1 MSSGFETLNLHP
13 NLKKAIDALGFTS
26 MTPIQQKVLKF
37 TLAGHDAI
45 GRAQTGTGKTA
56 AFLISVIN
64 DLLNNPVKEQRYR
77 GEPRAL
83 ILAPT
88 RELALQIES
97 DALELTKYTDLSVVT
112 LVGGVDFDK
121 QKAQLDKAPVDIM
134 VATPGRLIDF
144 VEQKEVWLDLIE
156 FLVIDE
162 ADRLLDMGFIPSVK
176 RIVRFSPRKEQ
187 RQTLM
192 FSATFSYDVLNLAQ
206 QWLFEPVTV
215 EIEPEKK
222 TNADVEQRVYMV
234 ATPGR
239 LIDFVEQKEVWL
251 DLIEFLVI
259 DEADRLLDMGFIP
272 SVKRIVRFSPR
283 KEQRQTLMFS
293 ATFSYDVLNL
303 AQQWLFEPVTVEIE
317 PEKKTN
323 ADVEQRVYMVAKAD
337 KYKLLQDIL
346 RDEPI
351 EKVMI
356 FANRRDQVR
365 KLYDHLKKDGY
376 KVVMLSGEIAQDK
389 RLKMLDQFKNGKHN
403 IMIAT
408 DVAGR
413 GIHVDGV
420 SHVVNFTL
428 PEQSDDY
435 VHRIGRT
442 GRAGTR
448 GVSIS
453 FLSEDD
459 AFYLPE
465 IEKAIGQKLPLTR
478 LEGYC

>member
-1 MSSGFETLNLHP
+1 MASGFETLNLHP
-13 NLKKAIDALGFTS
+13 KLKKAIDALGFKE
-26 MTPIQQKVLKF
+26 MTPIQQKVLNY

-64 DLLNNPVKEQRYR
+64 DLLNNPIKEQRYR
-77 GEPRAL
+77 GEARAL

-97 DALELTKYTDLSVVT
+97 DAKELTKFTDLHLVT
-112 LVGGVDFDK
+112 LLGGVDFDK
-121 QKAQLDKAPVDIM
+121 QKKQLDQNSVDII

-144 VEQKEVWLDLIE
+144 VEQKEVWLDQIE

-234 ATPGR
+234 ANR
-239 LIDFVEQKEVWL
+239 
-251 DLIEFLVI
+251 
-259 DEADRLLDMGFIP
+259 
-272 SVKRIVRFSPR
+272 
-283 KEQRQTLMFS
+283 
-293 ATFSYDVLNL
+293 
-303 AQQWLFEPVTVEIE
+303 
-317 PEKKTN
+317 
-323 ADVEQRVYMVAKAD
+323 D
-337 KYKLLQDIL
+337 KYKLLQEIL

-365 KLYDHLKKDGY
+365 RLYDHLKKDGY

-413 GIHVDGV
+413 GIHVDNV
-420 SHVVNFTL
+420 SHVINFTL

-442 GRAGTR
+442 GRAGAQ

-459 AFYLPE
+459 AFYLPA

-478 LEGYC
+478 LDGYC

>member
-1 MSSGFETLNLHP
+1 MSSGFETFNLHP
-13 NLKKAIDALGFTS
+13 QLKQAIDALGFKE

-64 DLLNNPVKEQRYR
+64 DLLNNPIQGQRYR

-83 ILAPT
+83 VLAPT

-97 DALELTKYTDLSVVT
+97 DAKDLTKFTDLNVVT
-112 LVGGVDFDK
+112 LLGGVDFDK
-121 QKAQLDKAPVDIM
+121 QKSQLNKNFVDII

-144 VEQKEVWLDLIE
+144 VEQKEVWLDQIE

-176 RIVRFSPRKEQ
+176 RIVR
-187 RQTLM
+187 
-192 FSATFSYDVLNLAQ
+192 Y
-206 QWLFEPVTV
+206 
-215 EIEPEKK
+215 
-222 TNADVEQRVYMV
+222 
-234 ATPGR
+234 
-239 LIDFVEQKEVWL
+239 
-251 DLIEFLVI
+251 
-259 DEADRLLDMGFIP
+259 
-272 SVKRIVRFSPR
+272 SPR

-323 ADVEQRVYMVAKAD
+323 ADVEQRVYMVAKTD
-337 KYKLLQDIL
+337 KYKLLEEIL

-365 KLYDHLKKDGY
+365 KLYDHLKRDGY

-478 LEGYC
+478 LDGYC

>member
-1 MSSGFETLNLHP
+1 MSSGFETLNLHQ
-13 NLKKAIDALGFTS
+13 NLKKAIDALGFKD

-56 AFLISVIN
+56 AFLVSVIN
-64 DLLNNPVKEQRYR
+64 DLLNNPIKEQRYR

-97 DALELTKYTDLSVVT
+97 DAKELVKYTDLNVMT
-112 LVGGVDFDK
+112 LLGGVDFDK
-121 QKAQLDKAPVDIM
+121 QKNLLNRNFVDIM

-144 VEQKEVWLDLIE
+144 VEQKEVWLD
-156 FLVIDE
+156 
-162 ADRLLDMGFIPSVK
+162 
-176 RIVRFSPRKEQ
+176 Q
-187 RQTLM
+187 
-192 FSATFSYDVLNLAQ
+192 
-206 QWLFEPVTV
+206 
-215 EIEPEKK
+215 
-222 TNADVEQRVYMV
+222 
-234 ATPGR
+234 
-239 LIDFVEQKEVWL
+239 
-251 DLIEFLVI
+251 IEFLVI

-323 ADVEQRVYMVAKAD
+323 ADVEQRVYMVAKSD
-337 KYKLLQDIL
+337 KYKLLEEIL
-346 RDEPI
+346 RVEPI

-365 KLYDHLKKDGY
+365 KLYDHLKRDGY

-389 RLKMLDQFKNGKHN
+389 RLKMLDQFKNGQHN

-459 AFYLPE
+459 AFSLPE

>member
-13 NLKKAIDALGFTS
+13 QLKQAIDALGFNE
-26 MTPIQQKVLKF
+26 MTPIQQKVLKY

-64 DLLNNPVKEQRYR
+64 DLLNNPIQTQRYR

-83 ILAPT
+83 IMAPT
-88 RELALQIES
+88 RELAIQIEN
-97 DALELTKYTDLSVVT
+97 DARDLTKFTDLNVVT

-121 QKAQLDKAPVDIM
+121 QNKQLDENFVDIL

-144 VEQKEVWLDLIE
+144 TEQKEIWLDQIE

-222 TNADVEQRVYMV
+222 TNADVEQRVYV
-234 ATPGR
+234 VG
-239 LIDFVEQKEVWL
+239 K
-251 DLIEFLVI
+251 
-259 DEADRLLDMGFIP
+259 
-272 SVKRIVRFSPR
+272 S
-283 KEQRQTLMFS
+283 
-293 ATFSYDVLNL
+293 
-303 AQQWLFEPVTVEIE
+303 
-317 PEKKTN
+317 
-323 ADVEQRVYMVAKAD
+323 D
-337 KYKLLQDIL
+337 KYKLLQEIL

-365 KLYDHLKKDGY
+365 KLYDHLKHDGY

-420 SHVVNFTL
+420 SHVINFTL

-465 IEKAIGQKLPLTR
+465 IEKAIGQKIPLTR
-478 LEGYC
+478 LDGYC

>member
-1 MSSGFETLNLHP
+1 MSAGFETLNLHP
-13 NLKKAIDALGFTS
+13 QLKQAIDALGFTS
-26 MTPIQQKVLKF
+26 MTPIQEKVLKF

-56 AFLISVIN
+56 AFLVSVIN
-64 DLLNNPVKEQRYR
+64 DLLTNPVQEGQRYR

-97 DALELTKYTDLSVVT
+97 DAKELTRFCGLNVVT
-112 LVGGVDFDK
+112 LLGGVDFEK
-121 QKAQLDKAPVDIM
+121 QKAQLDANFVDII
-134 VATPGRLIDF
+134 VATPGRLIDL
-144 VEQKEVWLDLIE
+144 VEQKEVWLDQIE

-176 RIVRFSPRKEQ
+176 RIVR
-187 RQTLM
+187 
-192 FSATFSYDVLNLAQ
+192 Y
-206 QWLFEPVTV
+206 
-215 EIEPEKK
+215 
-222 TNADVEQRVYMV
+222 
-234 ATPGR
+234 
-239 LIDFVEQKEVWL
+239 
-251 DLIEFLVI
+251 
-259 DEADRLLDMGFIP
+259 
-272 SVKRIVRFSPR
+272 SPR

-323 ADVEQRVYMVAKAD
+323 ADVEQRVYMVAKSD
-337 KYKLLQDIL
+337 KYKLLQEIL

-365 KLYDHLKKDGY
+365 KLYDHLKQDGY

-389 RLKMLDQFKNGKHN
+389 RLKMLDQFKNGQHH

-478 LEGYC
+478 LDGYC

>member
-1 MSSGFETLNLHP
+1 MTSGFETLNLHP
-13 NLKKAIDALGFTS
+13 QLKQAIDALGFKE

-56 AFLISVIN
+56 AFLISVMN
-64 DLLNNPVKEQRYR
+64 DLLTNPLTDARFR

-88 RELALQIES
+88 RELALQIAS
-97 DALELTKYTDLSVVT
+97 DAQDLAKFTNLRLMT
-112 LVGGVDFDK
+112 LLGGVDFDK
-121 QKAQLDKAPVDIM
+121 QKAQLDAGFMDII

-144 VEQKEVWLDLIE
+144 IEQKEVWLDRLE

-176 RIVRFSPRKEQ
+176 RIVRYSPRKEQ

-222 TNADVEQRVYMV
+222 TNADVEQRVYV
-234 ATPGR
+234 
-239 LIDFVEQKEVWL
+239 VEKK
-251 DLIEFLVI
+251 DKY
-259 DEADRLLDMGFIP
+259 RLLQ
-272 SVKRIVRFSPR
+272 
-283 KEQRQTLMFS
+283 E
-293 ATFSYDVLNL
+293 
-303 AQQWLFEPVTVEIE
+303 
-317 PEKKTN
+317 
-323 ADVEQRVYMVAKAD
+323 
-337 KYKLLQDIL
+337 IL

-365 KLYDHLKKDGY
+365 RLYDHLKQDNY

-442 GRAGTR
+442 GRAGTQ
-448 GVSIS
+448 GISIS

-478 LEGYC
+478 LDGYC

>member
-1 MSSGFETLNLHP
+1 MTSGFETLNLHP
-13 NLKKAIDALGFTS
+13 QLKKAIDALGFKQ
-26 MTPIQQKVLKF
+26 MTPIQQKVLKY
-37 TLAGHDAI
+37 TLGGHDAI

-64 DLLNNPVKEQRYR
+64 DLLHNPIQEQRFR

-97 DALELTKYTDLSVVT
+97 DAKLLTKFSDLHIVT
-112 LVGGVDFDK
+112 LLGGVDFDK
-121 QKAQLDKAPVDIM
+121 QKKQLDANFVDII

-144 VEQKEVWLDLIE
+144 VEQKEVWLDQIE

-176 RIVRFSPRKEQ
+176 RIVRYSPRKEQ

-192 FSATFSYDVLNLAQ
+192 FSATFSYDVLNLAR
-206 QWLFEPVTV
+206 QWLFEPITV
-215 EIEPEKK
+215 EIEPEQ
-222 TNADVEQRVYMV
+222 TNNDVEQRVYV
-234 ATPGR
+234 
-239 LIDFVEQKEVWL
+239 
-251 DLIEFLVI
+251 
-259 DEADRLLDMGFIP
+259 
-272 SVKRIVRFSPR
+272 
-283 KEQRQTLMFS
+283 
-293 ATFSYDVLNL
+293 
-303 AQQWLFEPVTVEIE
+303 
-317 PEKKTN
+317 
-323 ADVEQRVYMVAKAD
+323 VAKQD
-337 KYKLLQDIL
+337 KYRLLQDIL
-346 RDEPI
+346 REEPI
-351 EKVMI
+351 DKVMI

-365 KLYDHLKKDGY
+365 RLYDHLKRDGY
-376 KVVMLSGEIAQDK
+376 RVGMLSGEIAQDK
-389 RLKMLDQFKNGKHN
+389 RLKMLEQFKQGKN
-403 IMIAT
+403 NVMIAT

-420 SHVVNFTL
+420 SHVINYTL

-442 GRAGTR
+442 GRAGSQ

-465 IEKAIGQKLPLTR
+465 IEKAIGKKLPLTR
-478 LEGYC
+478 LDGYC

>member
-13 NLKKAIDALGFTS
+13 QLKQAIDALGFKE

-64 DLLNNPVKEQRYR
+64 DLLNNPIQTQRYR

-97 DALELTKYTDLSVVT
+97 DAKELTKFTNLNVVT
-112 LVGGVDFDK
+112 LLGGVDFDK
-121 QKAQLDKAPVDIM
+121 QKAQLDKNFVDII

-144 VEQKEVWLDLIE
+144 VEQKEVWLDQIE

-176 RIVRFSPRKEQ
+176 RIVRYSPRKEQ

-192 FSATFSYDVLNLAQ
+192 FSATFSYDVLNL
-206 QWLFEPVTV
+206 V
-215 EIEPEKK
+215 
-222 TNADVEQRVYMV
+222 
-234 ATPGR
+234 
-239 LIDFVEQKEVWL
+239 
-251 DLIEFLVI
+251 
-259 DEADRLLDMGFIP
+259 
-272 SVKRIVRFSPR
+272 
-283 KEQRQTLMFS
+283 
-293 ATFSYDVLNL
+293 
-303 AQQWLFEPVTVEIE
+303 QQWLFEPVTVEIE

-323 ADVEQRVYMVAKAD
+323 ADVEQRVYMVAKTD
-337 KYKLLQDIL
+337 KYKLLEDIL

-365 KLYDHLKKDGY
+365 KLYDHLKRDGY

-478 LEGYC
+478 LDGYC

>member
-1 MSSGFETLNLHP
+1 MSAGFGTLNLHP
-13 NLKKAIDALGFTS
+13 QLKQAIDALGFKE
-26 MTPIQQKVLKF
+26 MTPIQQKVLQY

-64 DLLNNPVKEQRYR
+64 DLLNNPIKEQRFR

-97 DALELTKYTDLSVVT
+97 DAKELVKFTNLNVVT
-112 LVGGVDFDK
+112 LLGGVDFDK
-121 QKAQLDKAPVDIM
+121 QKKMLDQNFVDIM

-144 VEQKEVWLDLIE
+144 VEQKEVWLDQIE

-222 TNADVEQRVYMV
+222 TNEDVEQRVYV
-234 ATPGR
+234 
-239 LIDFVEQKEVWL
+239 VSNQ
-251 DLIEFLVI
+251 
-259 DEADRLLDMGFIP
+259 
-272 SVKRIVRFSPR
+272 
-283 KEQRQTLMFS
+283 
-293 ATFSYDVLNL
+293 
-303 AQQWLFEPVTVEIE
+303 
-317 PEKKTN
+317 
-323 ADVEQRVYMVAKAD
+323 D
-337 KYKLLQDIL
+337 KYKLLQEIL

-365 KLYDHLKKDGY
+365 RLYDHLKRDGY

-389 RLKMLDQFKNGKHN
+389 RLKMLDQFKNGQHN

-420 SHVVNFTL
+420 SHVINFTL

-442 GRAGTR
+442 GRAGTQ

-478 LEGYC
+478 LDGYC

>member
-1 MSSGFETLNLHP
+1 MPSGFETLNLHP
-13 NLKKAIDALGFTS
+13 QLKQAIDALGFTS
-26 MTPIQQKVLKF
+26 MTPIQEKVLKF

-56 AFLISVIN
+56 AFLISIMN
-64 DLLNNPVKEQRYR
+64 DLLHNPIQEQRFR

-97 DALELTKYTDLSVVT
+97 DAKFLAKFSNLNVVT
-112 LVGGVDFDK
+112 LLGGVDFDK
-121 QKAQLDKAPVDIM
+121 QRKQLDQKFVDII

-144 VEQKEVWLDLIE
+144 VEQKEVWLDQVE

-162 ADRLLDMGFIPSVK
+162 ADRLLDMGFIPAVK
-176 RIVRFSPRKEQ
+176 RIVRYSPRKEQ

-192 FSATFSYDVLNLAQ
+192 FSATFSYDVLNLA
-206 QWLFEPVTV
+206 
-215 EIEPEKK
+215 
-222 TNADVEQRVYMV
+222 R
-234 ATPGR
+234 
-239 LIDFVEQKEVWL
+239 
-251 DLIEFLVI
+251 
-259 DEADRLLDMGFIP
+259 
-272 SVKRIVRFSPR
+272 
-283 KEQRQTLMFS
+283 
-293 ATFSYDVLNL
+293 
-303 AQQWLFEPVTVEIE
+303 QWLFEPVTVEIE

-323 ADVEQRVYMVAKAD
+323 ADVEQRVYMVAKQD
-337 KYKLLQDIL
+337 KYKLLKDVLAQ
-346 RDEPI
+346 EPI
-351 EKVMI
+351 DKVMI

-365 KLYDHLKKDGY
+365 HLYDHLKRDGY

-389 RLKMLDQFKNGKHN
+389 RLKMLDQFKNGVNN

-420 SHVVNFTL
+420 SHVINFTL

-442 GRAGTR
+442 GRAGVR

-459 AFYLPE
+459 AFSLPE

-478 LEGYC
+478 LDGYC

>member
-13 NLKKAIDALGFTS
+13 NLKQAIDALGFSS
-26 MTPIQQKVLKF
+26 MTPIQEKVLKF

-56 AFLISVIN
+56 AFLVSIIN
-64 DLLNNPVKEQRYR
+64 DLLNNPVQEQRYR

-97 DALELTKYTDLSVVT
+97 DAHELTKFTDLSVVT
-112 LVGGVDFDK
+112 LLGGVDFDK

-144 VEQKEVWLDLIE
+144 VEQKEVWLDQIE
-156 FLVIDE
+156 L
-162 ADRLLDMGFIPSVK
+162 
-176 RIVRFSPRKEQ
+176 
-187 RQTLM
+187 
-192 FSATFSYDVLNLAQ
+192 
-206 QWLFEPVTV
+206 
-215 EIEPEKK
+215 
-222 TNADVEQRVYMV
+222 
-234 ATPGR
+234 
-239 LIDFVEQKEVWL
+239 
-251 DLIEFLVI
+251 LVI

-365 KLYDHLKKDGY
+365 KLYDHLKRDNY

>member
-13 NLKKAIDALGFTS
+13 QLKQAIDALGFSS
-26 MTPIQQKVLKF
+26 MTPIQEKVLKF

-56 AFLISVIN
+56 AFLISIIN
-64 DLLNNPVKEQRYR
+64 DLLHNPIQEQRYR

-88 RELALQIES
+88 RELALQIEQ
-97 DALELTKYTDLSVVT
+97 DAKDLIKFTTLNVVT
-112 LVGGVDFDK
+112 LLGGVDFDK
-121 QKAQLDKAPVDIM
+121 QKKQLDAGFVDIL

-144 VEQKEVWLDLIE
+144 TEQKEVWLDQVE

-162 ADRLLDMGFIPSVK
+162 ADRLLDMGFIPAVK

-192 FSATFSYDVLNLAQ
+192 FSATFSYDVLNLAR
-206 QWLFEPVTV
+206 QWLCDPVTV

-222 TNADVEQRVYMV
+222 TNADVEQRVYV
-234 ATPGR
+234 VSNQ
-239 LIDFVEQKEVWL
+239 DKY
-251 DLIEFLVI
+251 
-259 DEADRLLDMGFIP
+259 RLLQ
-272 SVKRIVRFSPR
+272 
-283 KEQRQTLMFS
+283 E
-293 ATFSYDVLNL
+293 VL
-303 AQQWLFEPVTVEIE
+303 QH
-317 PEKKTN
+317 
-323 ADVEQRVYMVAKAD
+323 
-337 KYKLLQDIL
+337 
-346 RDEPI
+346 EPI

-365 KLYDHLKKDGY
+365 RLYDHLKKDGY

-389 RLKMLDQFKNGKHN
+389 RLKMLDQFKNGQHN

-442 GRAGTR
+442 GRAGAQ

-459 AFYLPE
+459 AFYLSD

-478 LEGYC
+478 MDGYC

>member
-13 NLKKAIDALGFTS
+13 QLKQAIDALGFKE
-26 MTPIQQKVLKF
+26 MTPIQQKVLKY

-56 AFLISVIN
+56 AFLVSVIN
-64 DLLNNPVKEQRYR
+64 DLLNNPIQAQRFR

-97 DALELTKYTDLSVVT
+97 DAKELTKFTDLHVVT
-112 LVGGVDFDK
+112 LLGGVDFDK
-121 QKAQLDKAPVDIM
+121 QKAQLAKNFVDII
-134 VATPGRLIDF
+134 VATPGRLIDL
-144 VEQKEVWLDLIE
+144 VEQKEVWLD
-156 FLVIDE
+156 
-162 ADRLLDMGFIPSVK
+162 
-176 RIVRFSPRKEQ
+176 Q
-187 RQTLM
+187 
-192 FSATFSYDVLNLAQ
+192 
-206 QWLFEPVTV
+206 
-215 EIEPEKK
+215 
-222 TNADVEQRVYMV
+222 
-234 ATPGR
+234 
-239 LIDFVEQKEVWL
+239 
-251 DLIEFLVI
+251 IEFLVI

-323 ADVEQRVYMVAKAD
+323 ADVEQRVYMVAKSD
-337 KYKLLQDIL
+337 KYKLLEEIL

-420 SHVVNFTL
+420 SHVINYTL

-442 GRAGTR
+442 GRAGSR

>member
-1 MSSGFETLNLHP
+1 MSSSFDSVALHP
-13 NLKKAIDALGFTS
+13 DLKQGIASLGFTKK
-26 MTPIQQKVLKF
+26 TPIQEQVLRF

-56 AFLISVIN
+56 AFLISIIN
-64 DLLNNPVKEQRYR
+64 DLLNNPVHDERFR

-88 RELALQIES
+88 RELALQIEN
-97 DALELTKYTDLSVVT
+97 DAIALLKYTKLNVVT
-112 LVGGVDFDK
+112 LLGGVDYDK
-121 QKAQLDKAPVDIM
+121 QRKALDKRFVDIM

-144 VEQKEVWLDLIE
+144 LDQKEVWLDRLE

-176 RIVRFSPRKEQ
+176 RIVRLAPPKAD

-215 EIEPEKK
+215 EIEPEQK
-222 TNADVEQRVYMV
+222 TNERVHQRVFIV
-234 ATPGR
+234 GR
-239 LIDFVEQKEVWL
+239 RDKE
-251 DLIEFLVI
+251 
-259 DEADRLLDMGFIP
+259 RLL
-272 SVKRIVRFSPR
+272 
-283 KEQRQTLMFS
+283 KE
-293 ATFSYDVLNL
+293 
-303 AQQWLFEPVTVEIE
+303 
-317 PEKKTN
+317 
-323 ADVEQRVYMVAKAD
+323 
-337 KYKLLQDIL
+337 LLES
-346 RDEPI
+346 EPI

-365 KLYDHLKKDGY
+365 KLYDRLKTQGY
-376 KVVMLSGEIAQDK
+376 KVGMLSGEIPQDK
-389 RLKMLDQFKNGKHN
+389 RIKMLDQFKAGKTQ

-413 GIHVDGV
+413 GIHVDNV
-420 SHVVNFTL
+420 SHVINYTL
-428 PEQSDDY
+428 PEQADDY

-442 GRAGTR
+442 GRAGAS

-453 FLSEDD
+453 FACEDD
-459 AFYLPE
+459 SFLLADL
-465 IEKAIGQKLPLTR
+465 EKAIGQKLPLER
-478 LEGYC
+478 PEGY

>member
-1 MSSGFETLNLHP
+1 MSSGFETLNLEP
-13 NLKKAIDALGFTS
+13 QLKQAIDALGFKE
-26 MTPIQQKVLKF
+26 MTPIQAKVLQY

-56 AFLISVIN
+56 AFLISIIN
-64 DLLNNPVKEQRYR
+64 DLLKNPIQHQRFR

-88 RELALQIES
+88 RELAIQIES
-97 DALELTKYTDLSVVT
+97 DAKELTKFAGLNVLS

-121 QKAQLDKAPVDIM
+121 QKKQLDQGFVDII

-144 VEQKEVWLDLIE
+144 TEQKEIWLDQIE

-176 RIVRFSPRKEQ
+176 RIVRYSPRKEQ
-187 RQTLM
+187 RQTLL

-215 EIEPEKK
+215 EIEPDKK
-222 TNADVEQRVYMV
+222 TNADVEQRVYV
-234 ATPGR
+234 VG
-239 LIDFVEQKEVWL
+239 K
-251 DLIEFLVI
+251 
-259 DEADRLLDMGFIP
+259 
-272 SVKRIVRFSPR
+272 S
-283 KEQRQTLMFS
+283 
-293 ATFSYDVLNL
+293 
-303 AQQWLFEPVTVEIE
+303 
-317 PEKKTN
+317 
-323 ADVEQRVYMVAKAD
+323 D
-337 KYKLLQDIL
+337 KYKLLQEIL

-365 KLYDHLKKDGY
+365 KLYDNLKRDGY

-389 RLKMLDQFKNGKHN
+389 RLKMLDQFKNGQHN

-420 SHVVNFTL
+420 SHVINFTL

-465 IEKAIGQKLPLTR
+465 IEKAIGQKIPLTR
-478 LEGYC
+478 LDGYC

>member
-13 NLKKAIDALGFTS
+13 QLKQAIDALGFSS
-26 MTPIQQKVLKF
+26 MTPIQEKVLKF

-56 AFLISVIN
+56 AFLISIIN
-64 DLLNNPVKEQRYR
+64 DLLHNPIQEQRYR

-88 RELALQIES
+88 RELALQIEQ
-97 DALELTKYTDLSVVT
+97 DAKDLIKFTTLNVVT
-112 LVGGVDFDK
+112 LLGGVDFDK
-121 QKAQLDKAPVDIM
+121 QKKQLDAGFVDIL

-144 VEQKEVWLDLIE
+144 TEQKEVWLDQVE

-162 ADRLLDMGFIPSVK
+162 ADRLLDMGFIPAVK

-192 FSATFSYDVLNLAQ
+192 FSATFSYDVLNLAR
-206 QWLFEPVTV
+206 QWLFDPVTV

-222 TNADVEQRVYMV
+222 TNADVEQRVYV
-234 ATPGR
+234 VSNQ
-239 LIDFVEQKEVWL
+239 DKY
-251 DLIEFLVI
+251 
-259 DEADRLLDMGFIP
+259 RLLQ
-272 SVKRIVRFSPR
+272 
-283 KEQRQTLMFS
+283 E
-293 ATFSYDVLNL
+293 VL
-303 AQQWLFEPVTVEIE
+303 QH
-317 PEKKTN
+317 
-323 ADVEQRVYMVAKAD
+323 
-337 KYKLLQDIL
+337 
-346 RDEPI
+346 EPI

-365 KLYDHLKKDGY
+365 RLYDHLKKDGY

-389 RLKMLDQFKNGKHN
+389 RLKMLDQFKNGQHN

-442 GRAGTR
+442 GRAGAQ

-459 AFYLPE
+459 AFYLSD

-478 LEGYC
+478 MDGYC

>member
-1 MSSGFETLNLHP
+1 MSFAFQTLNLHP
-13 NLKKAIDALGFTS
+13 QLQQAIDALGFTE
-26 MTPIQQKVLKF
+26 MTPIQSKVLKY

-64 DLLNNPVKEQRYR
+64 DLLNNPLAETRYR

-88 RELALQIES
+88 RELAIQIEN
-97 DALELTKYTDLSVVT
+97 DAKALVKYTNLNVVT

-121 QKAQLDKAPVDIM
+121 QRKMLDDNFVDIM

-144 VEQKEVWLDLIE
+144 TEQKEVWLDRIE

-176 RIVRFSPRKEQ
+176 RIVRYSPRKEQ

-222 TNADVEQRVYMV
+222 TNADVEQRVY
-234 ATPGR
+234 
-239 LIDFVEQKEVWL
+239 
-251 DLIEFLVI
+251 LV
-259 DEADRLLDMGFIP
+259 
-272 SVKRIVRFSPR
+272 
-283 KEQRQTLMFS
+283 
-293 ATFSYDVLNL
+293 
-303 AQQWLFEPVTVEIE
+303 
-317 PEKKTN
+317 EKK
-323 ADVEQRVYMVAKAD
+323 D
-337 KYKLLQDIL
+337 KYKLLCDVLKQ
-346 RDEPI
+346 EPI

-365 KLYDHLKKDGY
+365 KLYDHLKHDGY
-376 KVVMLSGEIAQDK
+376 KVVMLSGEIAQDR
-389 RLKMLDQFKNGKHN
+389 RLKMLDQFKNGQHN
-403 IMIAT
+403 LMIAT

-420 SHVVNFTL
+420 SHVINFTL

-442 GRAGTR
+442 GRAGTQ

-478 LEGYC
+478 LDGYC

>member
-1 MSSGFETLNLHP
+1 MSAGFETLNLHP
-13 NLKKAIDALGFTS
+13 DLKKAIDALGFSTMTS
-26 MTPIQQKVLKF
+26 IQQKVLKY

-64 DLLNNPVKEQRYR
+64 DLLNNPIQEQRYR

-97 DALELTKYTDLSVVT
+97 DAKELTKFTNLHLVT
-112 LVGGVDFDK
+112 LLGGVDFDK
-121 QKAQLDKAPVDIM
+121 QTSLLDKNFVDIM
-134 VATPGRLIDF
+134 VATPGRLIDL
-144 VEQKEVWLDLIE
+144 VEQKQVWLDQIE

-176 RIVRFSPRKEQ
+176 RIVRYSPRKEQ

-192 FSATFSYDVLNLAQ
+192 FSATFNYDVLNLAQ

-215 EIEPEKK
+215 EIEPDKK

-234 ATPGR
+234 AG
-239 LIDFVEQKEVWL
+239 
-251 DLIEFLVI
+251 
-259 DEADRLLDMGFIP
+259 
-272 SVKRIVRFSPR
+272 S
-283 KEQRQTLMFS
+283 
-293 ATFSYDVLNL
+293 
-303 AQQWLFEPVTVEIE
+303 
-317 PEKKTN
+317 
-323 ADVEQRVYMVAKAD
+323 D

-365 KLYDHLKKDGY
+365 RLYDHLKKDGY

-389 RLKMLDQFKNGKHN
+389 RLKMLDQFKNGKQN

-420 SHVVNFTL
+420 SHVINFTL

-478 LEGYC
+478 LDGYC

>member
-1 MSSGFETLNLHP
+1 MSSGFDTLNLHP
-13 NLKKAIDALGFTS
+13 KLKQAIDALGFTK

-56 AFLISVIN
+56 AFLVSVIN
-64 DLLNNPVKEQRYR
+64 DLLNNPIKEQRFR

-97 DALELTKYTDLSVVT
+97 DAKELTKFTDLHLVT
-112 LVGGVDFDK
+112 MLGGVDFDK
-121 QKAQLDKAPVDIM
+121 QRAELNKNFVDIM

-144 VEQKEVWLDLIE
+144 VEQKEIWLDQIE

-176 RIVRFSPRKEQ
+176 RIVR
-187 RQTLM
+187 
-192 FSATFSYDVLNLAQ
+192 Y
-206 QWLFEPVTV
+206 
-215 EIEPEKK
+215 
-222 TNADVEQRVYMV
+222 
-234 ATPGR
+234 
-239 LIDFVEQKEVWL
+239 
-251 DLIEFLVI
+251 
-259 DEADRLLDMGFIP
+259 
-272 SVKRIVRFSPR
+272 SPR

-323 ADVEQRVYMVAKAD
+323 ADVEQRVYMVAKTD
-337 KYKLLQDIL
+337 KYKLLQEIL

-365 KLYDHLKKDGY
+365 KLYDHLKKDDY

-420 SHVVNFTL
+420 SHVINFTL

-442 GRAGTR
+442 GRAGSR

-478 LEGYC
+478 LDGYC

>member
-13 NLKKAIDALGFTS
+13 QLKQAIDALGFKE
-26 MTPIQQKVLKF
+26 MTPIQQKVLKY

-56 AFLISVIN
+56 AFLVSIIN
-64 DLLNNPVKEQRYR
+64 DLLNNPITTQRFR

-88 RELALQIES
+88 RELAIQIEN
-97 DALELTKYTDLSVVT
+97 DARDLIKFSQLKVVT

-121 QKAQLDKAPVDIM
+121 QRKQLDQGFVDII
-134 VATPGRLIDF
+134 VATPGRLIDLT
-144 VEQKEVWLDLIE
+144 EQKEVWLDQIE

-222 TNADVEQRVYMV
+222 TNADVEQRVYV
-234 ATPGR
+234 
-239 LIDFVEQKEVWL
+239 VEKK
-251 DLIEFLVI
+251 DKY
-259 DEADRLLDMGFIP
+259 RLLCEVL
-272 SVKRIVRFSPR
+272 SV
-283 KEQRQTLMFS
+283 
-293 ATFSYDVLNL
+293 
-303 AQQWLFEPVTVEIE
+303 EPV
-317 PEKKTN
+317 
-323 ADVEQRVYMVAKAD
+323 
-337 KYKLLQDIL
+337 
-346 RDEPI
+346 

-365 KLYDHLKKDGY
+365 KLYDHLKADGY

-389 RLKMLDQFKNGKHN
+389 RIKMLDQFKNGQHN

-420 SHVVNFTL
+420 SHVINYTL

-442 GRAGTR
+442 GRAGAQ

-459 AFYLPE
+459 AFNLPT

-478 LEGYC
+478 MEGYC

>member
-1 MSSGFETLNLHP
+1 MSGFQTLNLHP
-13 NLKKAIDALGFTS
+13 QLKQAIDALEFKQ
-26 MTPIQQKVLKF
+26 MTPIQQKVLKY

-56 AFLISVIN
+56 AFLISIIN
-64 DLLNNPVKEQRYR
+64 DLLNNPISQQRFR

-88 RELALQIES
+88 RELAIQIEN
-97 DALELTKYTDLSVVT
+97 DAKDLTKFSDLNVVT

-121 QKAQLDKAPVDIM
+121 QRKQLDENFVDIM

-144 VEQKEVWLDLIE
+144 TEQKEVWLDQIE

-176 RIVRFSPRKEQ
+176 RIVRYSPRKEQ
-187 RQTLM
+187 RQTLL

-206 QWLFEPVTV
+206 QWLYEPVTV

-234 ATPGR
+234 AN
-239 LIDFVEQKEVWL
+239 Q
-251 DLIEFLVI
+251 
-259 DEADRLLDMGFIP
+259 
-272 SVKRIVRFSPR
+272 
-283 KEQRQTLMFS
+283 
-293 ATFSYDVLNL
+293 
-303 AQQWLFEPVTVEIE
+303 
-317 PEKKTN
+317 
-323 ADVEQRVYMVAKAD
+323 D
-337 KYKLLQDIL
+337 KYKLLREVL

-365 KLYDHLKKDGY
+365 KLYDQLKRDGY
-376 KVVMLSGEIAQDK
+376 KVVMLSGEIAQDR
-389 RLKMLDQFKNGKHN
+389 RLKMLDQFKSGQHN

-420 SHVVNFTL
+420 SHVINFTL

-448 GVSIS
+448 GISIS

-465 IEKAIGQKLPLTR
+465 IEKAIEQKLPLTR

>member
-13 NLKKAIDALGFTS
+13 KLKQAIDALGFKE
-26 MTPIQQKVLKF
+26 MTPIQEKVLKF

-56 AFLISVIN
+56 AFLVSVIN
-64 DLLNNPVKEQRYR
+64 DLLNNPIKEQRFR
-77 GEPRAL
+77 GEARAL

-97 DALELTKYTDLSVVT
+97 DAKDLTKFTDLHLVT
-112 LVGGVDFDK
+112 LLGGVDFDK
-121 QKAQLDKAPVDIM
+121 QKAQLDKQFVDII

-144 VEQKEVWLDLIE
+144 VEQKEVWLDQIE

-176 RIVRFSPRKEQ
+176 RIVR
-187 RQTLM
+187 
-192 FSATFSYDVLNLAQ
+192 Y
-206 QWLFEPVTV
+206 
-215 EIEPEKK
+215 
-222 TNADVEQRVYMV
+222 
-234 ATPGR
+234 
-239 LIDFVEQKEVWL
+239 
-251 DLIEFLVI
+251 
-259 DEADRLLDMGFIP
+259 
-272 SVKRIVRFSPR
+272 SPR

-323 ADVEQRVYMVAKAD
+323 ADVEQRVYMVAKTD
-337 KYKLLQDIL
+337 KYKLLQEIL

-365 KLYDHLKKDGY
+365 KLYDHLKRDGY

-389 RLKMLDQFKNGKHN
+389 RLKMLDQFKNGQHN

>member
-1 MSSGFETLNLHP
+1 MSSGFETLTLHRQ
-13 NLKKAIDALGFTS
+13 LKQAIDGWGFKE
-26 MTPIQQKVLKF
+26 MTPIQQKVLRY

-56 AFLISVIN
+56 AFLVSVMN
-64 DLLNNPVKEQRYR
+64 DLLSNPIQEQRYR

-97 DALELTKYTDLSVVT
+97 DAKELNKFSNLHIVT
-112 LVGGVDFDK
+112 LLGGVDFDK
-121 QKAQLDKAPVDIM
+121 QKAQLNKDFVDII
-134 VATPGRLIDF
+134 VATPGRLIDL
-144 VEQKEVWLDLIE
+144 VEQKEVWLDQIE

-176 RIVRFSPRKEQ
+176 RIVR
-187 RQTLM
+187 
-192 FSATFSYDVLNLAQ
+192 Y
-206 QWLFEPVTV
+206 
-215 EIEPEKK
+215 
-222 TNADVEQRVYMV
+222 
-234 ATPGR
+234 
-239 LIDFVEQKEVWL
+239 
-251 DLIEFLVI
+251 
-259 DEADRLLDMGFIP
+259 
-272 SVKRIVRFSPR
+272 SPR

-323 ADVEQRVYMVAKAD
+323 ADVEQRVYMVAKSD
-337 KYKLLQDIL
+337 KYKLLQEIL

-351 EKVMI
+351 DKVMI

-365 KLYDHLKKDGY
+365 KLYDHLKKDNY
-376 KVVMLSGEIAQDK
+376 NVVMLSGEIAQDK

-420 SHVVNFTL
+420 SHVINFTL

-448 GVSIS
+448 GISIS

-478 LEGYC
+478 LDGYC

>member
-13 NLKKAIDALGFTS
+13 KLKQAIDALGFKE
-26 MTPIQQKVLKF
+26 MTPIQEKVLKF

-56 AFLISVIN
+56 AFLVSVIN
-64 DLLNNPVKEQRYR
+64 DLLNNPIKEQRFR
-77 GEPRAL
+77 GEARAL

-97 DALELTKYTDLSVVT
+97 DAKDLTKFTDLHVVT
-112 LVGGVDFDK
+112 LLGGVDFDK
-121 QKAQLDKAPVDIM
+121 QKAQLNKQFVDII

-144 VEQKEVWLDLIE
+144 VEQKEVWLDQIE

-176 RIVRFSPRKEQ
+176 RIVR
-187 RQTLM
+187 
-192 FSATFSYDVLNLAQ
+192 Y
-206 QWLFEPVTV
+206 
-215 EIEPEKK
+215 
-222 TNADVEQRVYMV
+222 
-234 ATPGR
+234 
-239 LIDFVEQKEVWL
+239 
-251 DLIEFLVI
+251 
-259 DEADRLLDMGFIP
+259 
-272 SVKRIVRFSPR
+272 SPR

-323 ADVEQRVYMVAKAD
+323 ADVEQRVYMVAKTD
-337 KYKLLQDIL
+337 KYKLLQEIL

-365 KLYDHLKKDGY
+365 KLYDHLKRDGY

-389 RLKMLDQFKNGKHN
+389 RTKMLDQFKNGQHN

-420 SHVVNFTL
+420 SHVINFTL

-442 GRAGTR
+442 GRAGAR

-478 LEGYC
+478 MEGYC

>member
-1 MSSGFETLNLHP
+1 MSSSFDSVVLHP
-13 NLKKAIDALGFTS
+13 DLQQGIKSLGFTT
-26 MTPIQQKVLKF
+26 MTPIQEQVLKF

-56 AFLISVIN
+56 AFLISIVN
-64 DLLNNPVKEQRYR
+64 DLLNNPVSDERFR

-97 DALELTKYTDLSVVT
+97 DAVALLKHTKLSVVT
-112 LVGGVDFDK
+112 LLGGVDYDK
-121 QKAQLDKAPVDIM
+121 QRKELDRRFVDIL

-144 VEQKEVWLDLIE
+144 LEQKEVWLDRLE

-176 RIVRFSPRKEQ
+176 RIIRLAPPKAD

-215 EIEPEKK
+215 EIEPEQK
-222 TNADVEQRVYMV
+222 TSDRVKQRVFIV
-234 ATPGR
+234 GR
-239 LIDFVEQKEVWL
+239 RDKE
-251 DLIEFLVI
+251 
-259 DEADRLLDMGFIP
+259 RLL
-272 SVKRIVRFSPR
+272 
-283 KEQRQTLMFS
+283 KE
-293 ATFSYDVLNL
+293 
-303 AQQWLFEPVTVEIE
+303 
-317 PEKKTN
+317 
-323 ADVEQRVYMVAKAD
+323 
-337 KYKLLQDIL
+337 LL
-346 RDEPI
+346 ESETI
-351 EKVMI
+351 EKVMV

-365 KLYDHLKKDGY
+365 KLYDRLKVQGY
-376 KVVMLSGEIAQDK
+376 KVGMLSGEIPQDK
-389 RLKMLDQFKNGKHN
+389 RIKMLDQFKSGKTQ

-413 GIHVDGV
+413 GIHVDNV
-420 SHVVNFTL
+420 SHVINYTL
-428 PEQSDDY
+428 PEQADDY

-442 GRAGTR
+442 GRAGAT

-453 FLSEDD
+453 FACEDD
-459 AFYLPE
+459 SFLLADL
-465 IEKAIGQKLPLTR
+465 EKAIGQKLPLER
-478 LEGYC
+478 LEGY

>member
-13 NLKKAIDALGFTS
+13 KLKQAIDALGFKE
-26 MTPIQQKVLKF
+26 MTPIQEKVLKF

-56 AFLISVIN
+56 AFLVSVIN
-64 DLLNNPVKEQRYR
+64 DLLNNPIKEQRYR
-77 GEPRAL
+77 GEARAL

-88 RELALQIES
+88 RELALQIEN
-97 DALELTKYTDLSVVT
+97 DVKDLTKFTDLHFVT
-112 LVGGVDFDK
+112 LLGGVDFDK
-121 QKAQLDKAPVDIM
+121 QKTQLNKQFVDII

-144 VEQKEVWLDLIE
+144 VEQKEVWLDQIE

-176 RIVRFSPRKEQ
+176 RIVR
-187 RQTLM
+187 
-192 FSATFSYDVLNLAQ
+192 Y
-206 QWLFEPVTV
+206 
-215 EIEPEKK
+215 
-222 TNADVEQRVYMV
+222 
-234 ATPGR
+234 
-239 LIDFVEQKEVWL
+239 
-251 DLIEFLVI
+251 
-259 DEADRLLDMGFIP
+259 
-272 SVKRIVRFSPR
+272 SPR

-323 ADVEQRVYMVAKAD
+323 ADVEQRVYMVAKTD
-337 KYKLLQDIL
+337 KYKLLQEIL

-365 KLYDHLKKDGY
+365 KLYDHLKRDGY

-389 RLKMLDQFKNGKHN
+389 RTKMLDQFKNGQHN

-420 SHVVNFTL
+420 SHVINFTL

-442 GRAGTR
+442 GRAGAS

-478 LEGYC
+478 LDGYC

>member
-13 NLKKAIDALGFTS
+13 KLRQAIAALGFKE

-64 DLLNNPVKEQRYR
+64 DLLDNPVKEQRFR

-97 DALELTKYTDLSVVT
+97 DAKELVKFTDLHVVT
-112 LVGGVDFDK
+112 LLGGVDFDK
-121 QKAQLDKAPVDIM
+121 QKAQLDKNFVDIM

-144 VEQKEVWLDLIE
+144 VEQKEVWLDQLE

-234 ATPGR
+234 
-239 LIDFVEQKEVWL
+239 
-251 DLIEFLVI
+251 
-259 DEADRLLDMGFIP
+259 
-272 SVKRIVRFSPR
+272 SNS
-283 KEQRQTLMFS
+283 
-293 ATFSYDVLNL
+293 
-303 AQQWLFEPVTVEIE
+303 
-317 PEKKTN
+317 
-323 ADVEQRVYMVAKAD
+323 D

-365 KLYDHLKKDGY
+365 RLYDHLKRDGY

-453 FLSEDD
+453 FLAEDD

-478 LEGYC
+478 LDGYC

>member
-13 NLKKAIDALGFTS
+13 QLKQAIDALGFKE
-26 MTPIQQKVLKF
+26 MTPIQQKVLKY

-56 AFLISVIN
+56 AFLVSVIN
-64 DLLNNPVKEQRYR
+64 DLLSNPITIQRYR

-88 RELALQIES
+88 RELAIQIES
-97 DALELTKYTDLSVVT
+97 DARELTKFSNLNVVT
-112 LVGGVDFDK
+112 LVGGVDFEK
-121 QKAQLDKAPVDIM
+121 QKKQLDQGFVDIL

-144 VEQKEVWLDLIE
+144 TEQKEIWLDQIE

-222 TNADVEQRVYMV
+222 TNADVEQRVYV
-234 ATPGR
+234 VG
-239 LIDFVEQKEVWL
+239 K
-251 DLIEFLVI
+251 
-259 DEADRLLDMGFIP
+259 
-272 SVKRIVRFSPR
+272 S
-283 KEQRQTLMFS
+283 
-293 ATFSYDVLNL
+293 
-303 AQQWLFEPVTVEIE
+303 
-317 PEKKTN
+317 
-323 ADVEQRVYMVAKAD
+323 D
-337 KYKLLQDIL
+337 KYKLLQEIL
-346 RDEPI
+346 SDEPI

-365 KLYDHLKKDGY
+365 KLYDNLKRDGY

-389 RLKMLDQFKNGKHN
+389 RIKMLDQFKNGQHN

-420 SHVVNFTL
+420 SHVINFTL

-442 GRAGTR
+442 GRAGSR

-465 IEKAIGQKLPLTR
+465 IEKAIGQKIPLTR
-478 LEGYC
+478 LDGYC

>member
-1 MSSGFETLNLHP
+1 MPAGFETLNLHP
-13 NLKKAIDALGFTS
+13 QLKQAIDALGFTS
-26 MTPIQQKVLKF
+26 MTPIQEKVLKF

-56 AFLISVIN
+56 AFLISIIN
-64 DLLNNPVKEQRYR
+64 DLLHKPIEGQRYR

-97 DALELTKYTDLSVVT
+97 DAKFLTKFSGLNVVT
-112 LVGGVDFDK
+112 LLGGVDFDK
-121 QKAQLDKAPVDIM
+121 QRKQLDKNFVDII

-144 VEQKEVWLDLIE
+144 VEQKEVWLDQVE

-192 FSATFSYDVLNLAQ
+192 FSATFSYDVLNLAR

-222 TNADVEQRVYMV
+222 TNADVEQRVYV
-234 ATPGR
+234 
-239 LIDFVEQKEVWL
+239 
-251 DLIEFLVI
+251 
-259 DEADRLLDMGFIP
+259 
-272 SVKRIVRFSPR
+272 
-283 KEQRQTLMFS
+283 
-293 ATFSYDVLNL
+293 
-303 AQQWLFEPVTVEIE
+303 
-317 PEKKTN
+317 
-323 ADVEQRVYMVAKAD
+323 VAKQD
-337 KYKLLQDIL
+337 KYKLLKDVL
-346 RDEPI
+346 ANEPI

-365 KLYDHLKKDGY
+365 NLYDHLKRDGY

-389 RLKMLDQFKNGKHN
+389 RLKMLDQFKSGVNN

-442 GRAGTR
+442 GRAGVR

-459 AFYLPE
+459 AFSLPE

-478 LEGYC
+478 LDGYC

>member
-13 NLKKAIDALGFTS
+13 QLKRAIDALGFKD

-56 AFLISVIN
+56 AFLVSVIN
-64 DLLNNPVKEQRYR
+64 DLLNNPIQEQRYR

-97 DALELTKYTDLSVVT
+97 DAKELTKFSDLHVVT
-112 LVGGVDFDK
+112 LLGGVDFDK
-121 QKAQLDKAPVDIM
+121 QKAQLDKKPVDIM

-144 VEQKEVWLDLIE
+144 VEQKEVWLD
-156 FLVIDE
+156 
-162 ADRLLDMGFIPSVK
+162 
-176 RIVRFSPRKEQ
+176 Q
-187 RQTLM
+187 
-192 FSATFSYDVLNLAQ
+192 
-206 QWLFEPVTV
+206 
-215 EIEPEKK
+215 
-222 TNADVEQRVYMV
+222 
-234 ATPGR
+234 
-239 LIDFVEQKEVWL
+239 
-251 DLIEFLVI
+251 IEFLVI

-323 ADVEQRVYMVAKAD
+323 ADVEQRVYMVAKSD

-356 FANRRDQVR
+356 FANRREQVR
-365 KLYDHLKKDGY
+365 KLYDNLKRDGY

-389 RLKMLDQFKNGKHN
+389 RLKMLDQFKNGQHN

>member
-13 NLKKAIDALGFTS
+13 QLKQAIDALGFKE

-64 DLLNNPVKEQRYR
+64 DLLNNPIQTQRYR

-97 DALELTKYTDLSVVT
+97 DAKELTKFTNLNVVT
-112 LVGGVDFDK
+112 LLGGVDFDK
-121 QKAQLDKAPVDIM
+121 QKAQLDKNFVDII

-144 VEQKEVWLDLIE
+144 VEQKEVWLDQIE

-176 RIVRFSPRKEQ
+176 RIVR
-187 RQTLM
+187 
-192 FSATFSYDVLNLAQ
+192 Y
-206 QWLFEPVTV
+206 
-215 EIEPEKK
+215 
-222 TNADVEQRVYMV
+222 
-234 ATPGR
+234 
-239 LIDFVEQKEVWL
+239 
-251 DLIEFLVI
+251 
-259 DEADRLLDMGFIP
+259 
-272 SVKRIVRFSPR
+272 SPR

-323 ADVEQRVYMVAKAD
+323 ADVEQRVYMVAKTD
-337 KYKLLQDIL
+337 KYKLLEDIL

-356 FANRRDQVR
+356 FANRRDHVR
-365 KLYDHLKKDGY
+365 KLYDHLKRDGY

-478 LEGYC
+478 LDGYC

>member
-13 NLKKAIDALGFTS
+13 QLKQAIDALGFKG
-26 MTPIQQKVLKF
+26 MTPIQEKVLKY

-56 AFLISVIN
+56 AFLVSIIN
-64 DLLNNPVKEQRYR
+64 DLLSNPVTTQRFR

-88 RELALQIES
+88 RELAIQIEN
-97 DALELTKYTDLSVVT
+97 DARDLTKFSDLNVVT

-121 QKAQLDKAPVDIM
+121 QKKQLDQGFVDIL

-144 VEQKEVWLDLIE
+144 TEQKEVWLDQIE

-222 TNADVEQRVYMV
+222 TNADVEQRVYV
-234 ATPGR
+234 VG
-239 LIDFVEQKEVWL
+239 
-251 DLIEFLVI
+251 
-259 DEADRLLDMGFIP
+259 
-272 SVKRIVRFSPR
+272 
-283 KEQRQTLMFS
+283 
-293 ATFSYDVLNL
+293 
-303 AQQWLFEPVTVEIE
+303 
-317 PEKKTN
+317 
-323 ADVEQRVYMVAKAD
+323 KAD
-337 KYKLLQDIL
+337 KYKLLQEIL

-365 KLYDHLKKDGY
+365 KLYDHLKRDGY

-389 RLKMLDQFKNGKHN
+389 RTKMLDQFKNGQHN

-442 GRAGTR
+442 GRAGSR

-465 IEKAIGQKLPLTR
+465 IEKAIGQKIPLTR
-478 LEGYC
+478 LDGYC

>member
-13 NLKKAIDALGFTS
+13 QLKQAIDALGFKE
-26 MTPIQQKVLKF
+26 MTPIQEKVLKY

-56 AFLISVIN
+56 AFLVSIIN
-64 DLLNNPVKEQRYR
+64 DLLNNPIQTPRFR

-88 RELALQIES
+88 RELAIQIEN
-97 DALELTKYTDLSVVT
+97 DAKDLTKFSGLNVVT

-121 QKAQLDKAPVDIM
+121 QKKLLDQGYADII

-144 VEQKEVWLDLIE
+144 TEQKEIWLDQIE

-222 TNADVEQRVYMV
+222 TNADVEQRVYV
-234 ATPGR
+234 VGKS
-239 LIDFVEQKEVWL
+239 DKY
-251 DLIEFLVI
+251 
-259 DEADRLLDMGFIP
+259 RLL
-272 SVKRIVRFSPR
+272 
-283 KEQRQTLMFS
+283 E
-293 ATFSYDVLNL
+293 
-303 AQQWLFEPVTVEIE
+303 E
-317 PEKKTN
+317 
-323 ADVEQRVYMVAKAD
+323 
-337 KYKLLQDIL
+337 IL

-365 KLYDHLKKDGY
+365 KLYDHLKRDNY

-389 RLKMLDQFKNGKHN
+389 RIKMLDQFKNGQHN

-413 GIHVDGV
+413 GIHVDNV
-420 SHVVNFTL
+420 SHVINFTL

-442 GRAGTR
+442 GRAGSS

-465 IEKAIGQKLPLTR
+465 IEKAIGQKIPLTR
-478 LEGYC
+478 LDGYC